1 MVKKFQGDIY
11 LVGHNRHMIK
21 SCKTKRASQKIWLH
35 TEQMQLYKSNFI
47 KICKIQI
54 YAKPCFISI
63 LKVWLIIRTNK
74 YWSID
79 IVPLNICIW
88 LTMC

>member
-11 LVGHNRHMIK
+11 LVGHMIK
-21 SCKTKRASQKIWLH
+21 SCKTQRASQKIWLH

-63 LKVWLIIRTNK
+63 LKVWWIIRTTVIN
-74 YWSID
+74 ID
-79 IVPLNICIW
+79 Q
-88 LTMC
+88 LT